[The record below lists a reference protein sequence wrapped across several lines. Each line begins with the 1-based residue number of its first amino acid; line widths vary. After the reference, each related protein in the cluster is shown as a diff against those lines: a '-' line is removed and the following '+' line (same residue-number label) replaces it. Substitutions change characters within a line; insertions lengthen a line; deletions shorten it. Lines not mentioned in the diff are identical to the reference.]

1 MHRTGR
7 SSRCAGSLAFIL
19 AIALAMPLTGCSTSS
34 VRREAGELPNLAAM
48 IGEKQRV
55 AESIMGEHDRLD
67 QEEFEPST
75 EGRFRSVEQAYYVLP
90 DLAENPGVSNLTLSM
105 LEDDTVEYAELALT
119 QVEAEDLLRTLD
131 APSRYAAT
139 LGLSSVTSLRERDVQ
154 PVGPD
159 AMLVW
164 YGIGEYGGN
173 TYEWDAAC
181 LLMSDGTSLG
191 ADVLGGSIRIGRGIL
206 PTDLAPSRFEENTD
220 SSSDGAEAE
229 SADAVAD
236 STEYEGVE
244 GAEMGD
250 VPTAEDLG
258 GISHEG
264 ETLWFVVAASEK
276 MAGDA
281 WWRISD
287 ALPLFGD
294 TQMYFIVENSSH
306 IQGFEPGL
314 WVVVEAYR
322 EKEHAESGR
331 DWALRAFED
340 AYIKQGTV
348 NCGDPIPVVE
358 DLVEGY

>member
-1 MHRTGR
+1 MHHTGGSPR
-7 SSRCAGSLAFIL
+7 YTRSLAFIL
-19 AIALAMPLTGCSTSS
+19 AIALVIPLLGCGAPT
-34 VRREAGELPNLAAM
+34 VRREAGEMPNLAAM
-48 IGEKQRV
+48 IGETQRV
-55 AESIMGEHDRLD
+55 AESMMGEHEKLD
-67 QEEFEPST
+67 EEELGPST

-90 DLAENPGVSNLTLSM
+90 DLAENPDTSNLTLSL
-105 LEDDTVEYAELALT
+105 LEDGTVEYAELTLT
-119 QVEAEDLLRTLD
+119 QVEAQDLLRTLD

-139 LGLSSVTSLRERDVQ
+139 LGLTSVTSLRDRDVQ

-159 AMLVW
+159 VLLVW
-164 YGIGEYGGN
+164 YGIGEYGGQ

-181 LLMSDGTSLG
+181 FMMSDGTSLG
-191 ADVLGGSIRIGRGIL
+191 ADILGGSIRIGKGIL
-206 PTDLAPSRFEENTD
+206 PSDLVPSRFEESSGSSSNDTEDASSDADAD
-220 SSSDGAEAE
+220 SSEDEGA
-229 SADAVAD
+229 
-236 STEYEGVE
+236 E

-250 VPTAEDLG
+250 VPTAKDLG

-264 ETLWFVVAASEK
+264 ETLWFVVAASET
-276 MAGDA
+276 MEGDA

-294 TQMYFIVENSSH
+294 TQMYFIVEDSSH

-322 EKEHAESGR
+322 DKEHAESGR

-348 NCGDPIPVVE
+348 TCGDPIPVVE